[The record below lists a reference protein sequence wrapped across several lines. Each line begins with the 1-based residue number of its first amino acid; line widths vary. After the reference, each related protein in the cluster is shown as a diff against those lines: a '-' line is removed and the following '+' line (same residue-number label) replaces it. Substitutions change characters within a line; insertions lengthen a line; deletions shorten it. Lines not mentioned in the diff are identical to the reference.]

1 MISIETTERCT
12 IFRVTGDVTAN
23 EIILQAAHYLAGEQT
38 ETSLWDFT
46 QTGRVKI
53 STTEMKGIA
62 DSLMRVAKDGD
73 GGKVALVG
81 SKTINIG
88 LGKLF
93 AAFAQIA
100 GLPYTYKVFRDM
112 AQATEWLADSPGQNR
127 VQETEKC

>member
-1 MISIETTERCT
+1 MISIETTGNCT

-23 EIILQAAHYLAGEQT
+23 EIILKAAQYMAGEQT
-38 ETSLWDFT
+38 DTSLWDFT

-53 STTEMKGIA
+53 STTEMRGIA
-62 DSLMRVAKDGD
+62 DTLKRVATDAKER
-73 GGKVALVG
+73 KVALVG

-112 AQATEWLADSPGQNR
+112 PHATDWLADNPD
-127 VQETEKC
+127 

>member
-1 MISIETTERCT
+1 MISIETIGNCT

-23 EIILQAAHYLAGEQT
+23 EIILQAAKYMAGKQT
-38 ETSLWDFT
+38 DTSMWDFT
-46 QTGRVKI
+46 RTGRVKI
-53 STTEMKGIA
+53 TTTEMKGIA
-62 DSLMRVAKDGD
+62 DSLKNASKDGKVR
-73 GGKVALVG
+73 KVALVG

-112 AQATEWLADSPGQNR
+112 PHAMDWLANNPD
-127 VQETEKC
+127 